1 MVEGYSFLTVA
12 SYILLRNY
20 ILNEMGCFDNI
31 FKTFQKTLS
40 DYNDMKKRK
49 YEMVQSKETNDKLDS
64 II

>member
-1 MVEGYSFLTVA
+1 MLEGYSFLTVA

-20 ILNEMGCFDNI
+20 ILIQIGCFDNI
-31 FKTFQKTLS
+31 LKTFQKTLS

-49 YEMVQSKETNDKLDS
+49 YQMVQSKETNNTLDS